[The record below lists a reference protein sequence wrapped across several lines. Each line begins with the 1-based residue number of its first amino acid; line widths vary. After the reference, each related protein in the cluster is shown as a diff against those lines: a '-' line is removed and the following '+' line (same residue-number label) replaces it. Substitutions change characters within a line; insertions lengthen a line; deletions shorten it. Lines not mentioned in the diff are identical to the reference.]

1 MEGKILKKA
10 YETPRAEKLEFN
22 YTKVVVA
29 SDNHANNKPKYNNDP
44 NGQYYKCLSTNY
56 WGC

>member
-1 MEGKILKKA
+1 MKKP
-10 YETPRAEKLEFN
+10 YNTPRAEKLEFN

-29 SDNHANNKPKYNNDP
+29 SNENNKPKYNDDP
-44 NGQYYKCLSTNY
+44 NGKYYKCLSTDY

>member
-1 MEGKILKKA
+1 MKKA

-22 YTKVVVA
+22 YSKVVVA
-29 SDNHANNKPKYNNDP
+29 SDEGNNKPKYNNDP

>member
-1 MEGKILKKA
+1 MKKP

-22 YTKVVVA
+22 YTKVVV
-29 SDNHANNKPKYNNDP
+29 SSHDKPKYNNDS
-44 NGQYYKCLSTNY
+44 NGQYYKCLSTDY

>member
-1 MEGKILKKA
+1 MKKA